1 LPALLVPYQQQW
13 RFLLLGAA
21 PVNVTGAAVVNVTGA
36 AAATLTGTP
45 RSIAR
50 VPTVK
55 VRATVPVSSVYARR
69 AEV

>member
-1 LPALLVPYQQQW
+1 MAVLL
-13 RFLLLGAA
+13 R
-21 PVNVTGAAVVNVTGA
+21 GAAVVNVTGA

>member
-1 LPALLVPYQQQW
+1 LPALLVPYQQLW
-13 RFLLLGAA
+13 RFLLR
-21 PVNVTGAAVVNVTGA
+21 GAAVVNVTGA

>member
-1 LPALLVPYQQQW
+1 M
-13 RFLLLGAA
+13 LGAA
-21 PVNVTGAAVVNVTGA
+21 LVNVTGA